1 MAPVIWG
8 LDLKEMQWWKFK
20 GSYMFNRDYH
30 LRRSKMIV
38 YQIAM
43 ILCVVSESLG
53 TAALSDY
60 VKEQSRIQKLHSSAR
75 VHNDDFVGIA
85 SYNIFVGIFVATI
98 FGAGFFFDLFWP
110 ERYESKPVRLAWK
123 ICAVLA
129 CIMGLAD
136 ALAYT
141 VIIARH
147 RATITANSADA
158 LAIARMVINPPL
170 IYRQNGRAI
179 ASVVLLWPGWMA
191 TIASACILFASH
203 FHDDKFGPKT
213 AHLRQQEKDLEM
225 RQSDAESPTG
235 TTSGEQPNS
244 SNHLRKTMR

>member
-1 MAPVIWG
+1 
-8 LDLKEMQWWKFK
+8 
-20 GSYMFNRDYH
+20 
-30 LRRSKMIV
+30 MIV

-43 ILCVVSESLG
+43 ILCVCSESVG

-60 VKEQSRIQKLHSSAR
+60 VKEQSRIQSLHDTAR

-110 ERYESKPVRLAWK
+110 ERHESRSVRLAWK

-129 CIMGLAD
+129 CLMGLAD
-136 ALAYT
+136 ALAFT
-141 VIIARH
+141 VIVAKH
-147 RATITANSADA
+147 RATITASTADQ
-158 LAIARMVINPPL
+158 LAIARETINPPL
-170 IYRQNGRAI
+170 VYRHNGRAI
-179 ASVVLLWPGWMA
+179 ASVVLLWPGWVG
-191 TIASACILFASH
+191 TVASTYILFASH

-225 RQSDAESPTG
+225 RQADAESATGPT
-235 TTSGEQPNS
+235 TDEELHSAI
-244 SNHLRKTMR
+244 